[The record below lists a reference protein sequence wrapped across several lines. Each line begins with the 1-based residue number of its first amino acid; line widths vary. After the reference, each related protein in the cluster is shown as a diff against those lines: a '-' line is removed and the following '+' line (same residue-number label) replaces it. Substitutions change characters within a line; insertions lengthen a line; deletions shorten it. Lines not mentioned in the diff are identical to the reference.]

1 VGDVV
6 TQPGVTAEEAF
17 TAFMRDAQP
26 RVLVALA
33 AAFGPDAANDASAE
47 AFAYA
52 WEHWDRVALMD
63 NPAGYVYRVGRSR
76 MRQRRP
82 VMVCPPAPFNPM
94 PLVEPKLIPALGRL
108 SPRQRTAVVLTEG
121 FGYSLAEVAEL
132 IGVHPSSVRRHRE
145 RALRKLRSRLGVSV
159 DA

>member
-1 VGDVV
+1 MV
-6 TQPGVTAEEAF
+6 TQPRETVEEAF

-26 RVLVALA
+26 KVLVALA

-52 WEHWDRVALMD
+52 WEHWDRVAGMD

-76 MRQRRP
+76 VRVRRP
-82 VMVCPPAPFNPM
+82 VAICPPAPFNPA
-94 PLVEPKLIPALGRL
+94 PLVEPKLIPALRRL

-121 FGYSLAEVAEL
+121 FQYSLSEVAEL
-132 IGVHPSSVRRHRE
+132 LGVHPSSVRRHRE
-145 RALRKLRSRLGVSV
+145 RALRKLRSRLGVSS

>member
-1 VGDVV
+1 MV
-6 TQPGVTAEEAF
+6 TQPRVAAEESF
-17 TAFMRDAQP
+17 TAFMREAQP
-26 RVLVALA
+26 KVLVALA

-52 WEHWDRVALMD
+52 WEHWDRVAAME

-76 MRQRRP
+76 VRVGRP
-82 VMVCPPAPFNPM
+82 VAICPPAPLNPT
-94 PLVEPKLIPALGRL
+94 PLIEPKLIPALRRL

-121 FGYSLAEVAEL
+121 FQYSLSEVAEL
-132 IGVHPSSVRRHRE
+132 LGVHPSSVRRHRE
-145 RALRKLRSRLGVSV
+145 RALRKLRSGLGVSS

>member
-1 VGDVV
+1 M
-6 TQPGVTAEEAF
+6 TQPRVTAEETF
-17 TAFMRDAQP
+17 TAFMRDTQP

-52 WEHWDRVALMD
+52 WEHWDRVAEME

-76 MRQRRP
+76 MRPRKA
-82 VMVCPPAPFNPM
+82 VMVCPPMPLNPT
-94 PLVEPKLIPALGRL
+94 PLVEPKLVPALRRL

-132 IGVHPSSVRRHRE
+132 LGVHPSSVRRHRE
-145 RALRKLRSRLGVSV
+145 RALRKLRSRLGVSI